1 MPHEDYKMRSSFVIQ
16 LRRAIVAASALAAF
30 AATSAQAAAEKLL
43 VRMDYS
49 AWGMHAAMHLAKQKG
64 WFQEAGLDV
73 EIQDGT
79 GTINTL
85 QLLAAGQADVG
96 QVQLGTMAI
105 ARENGLD
112 LVSIAGFARKGDLA
126 VLVDEKLDV
135 KSAADLVGK
144 KLVCFTTSP
153 WAPFIDPY
161 LKAINVPKSKT
172 NVVMVSPSAMI
183 STYAS
188 GNSDGFLS
196 QAPFGQ
202 PMVAKVRPAKV
213 FLLADSGINFPSYG
227 LVTTPKKLAE
237 RGEAIRKLTQIQ
249 VKAWEYIY
257 AGHEDEGVAAIV
269 AQRPNA
275 KLDPQVLK
283 AQVVAYRQFFESPS
297 QKAAPIGRQN
307 DADWVAAIQS
317 MERVGAIKPGRKPSD
332 YYTNAMLAN

>member
-1 MPHEDYKMRSSFVIQ
+1 MRFSVMK
-16 LRRAIVAASALAAF
+16 LAWRACA
-30 AATSAQAAAEKLL
+30 AATTLVLWAGAAAAQAPAQKLL

-49 AWGMHAAMHLAKQKG
+49 PWGMHAAMHLAKQKG

-73 EIQDGT
+73 EVQDGT

-96 QVQLGTMAI
+96 QVQLGTMAV
-105 ARENGLD
+105 AKENGLD
-112 LVSIAGFARKGDLA
+112 LMSIAGFARKGDLA
-126 VLVDEKLDV
+126 VMVDEKLGV
-135 KSAADLVGK
+135 KSVQDLVGK

-161 LKAINVPKSKT
+161 FKANKIAKSKAT
-172 NVVMVSPSAMI
+172 IVMVSPAAMI

-202 PMVAKVRPAKV
+202 PMVSKVRPAKA
-213 FLLADSGINFPSYG
+213 LLLSDSGINFPSYG
-227 LVTTPKKLAE
+227 LVATPQRLAE
-237 RGEAIRKLTQIQ
+237 KGAALKKFAQ
-249 VKAWEYIY
+249 VQVRAWEYIY
-257 AGHEDEGVAAIV
+257 AGHADEGVAAIL

-275 KLDPQVLK
+275 KLDPQILL
-283 AQVVAYRQFFESPS
+283 AQIQAYRAFFDSPT
-297 QKAAPIGRQN
+297 QKSLPIGKQS
-307 DADWVAAIQS
+307 DADWAAAIQS
-317 MERVGAIKPGRKPSD
+317 MEQAGMIKPGRKPAD

>member
-1 MPHEDYKMRSSFVIQ
+1 MRAVFTKLV
-16 LRRAIVAASALAAF
+16 RRAAT
-30 AATSAQAAAEKLL
+30 AATTVMIFAGAVTAHAAGDKLL

-73 EIQDGT
+73 EVQDGT

-105 ARENGLD
+105 AKENGLD
-112 LVSIAGFARKGDLA
+112 LMSIAGFARKGDLA
-126 VLVDEKLDV
+126 VMVDEKLAV
-135 KSAADLVGK
+135 KSVQDLVGK

-161 LKAINVPKSKT
+161 FKANNISKGKASI
-172 NVVMVSPSAMI
+172 VMVAPAAMI

-202 PMVAKVRPAKV
+202 PMVSKVRPAKA
-213 FLLADSGINFPSYG
+213 LLLSDSGINFPSYG
-227 LVTTPKKLAE
+227 P
-237 RGEAIRKLTQIQ
+237 I
-249 VKAWEYIY
+249 
-257 AGHEDEGVAAIV
+257 H
-269 AQRPNA
+269 
-275 KLDPQVLK
+275 
-283 AQVVAYRQFFESPS
+283 PS
-297 QKAAPIGRQN
+297 
-307 DADWVAAIQS
+307 
-317 MERVGAIKPGRKPSD
+317 
-332 YYTNAMLAN
+332 

>member
-1 MPHEDYKMRSSFVIQ
+1 MRSSFLNRIHRTV
-16 LRRAIVAASALAAF
+16 LAATMLF
-30 AATSAQAAAEKLL
+30 AFTATSAHAESEKLR
-43 VRMDYS
+43 VRLDFS
-49 AWGMHAAMHLAKQKG
+49 AWGMHAAMHLAQQKG
-64 WFQEAGLDV
+64 WFKDAGLDV

-85 QLLAAGQADVG
+85 QLVAVGQMDIG

-105 ARENGLD
+105 AKENGLD
-112 LVSIAGFARKGDLA
+112 LISIAGFARKGDLA

-135 KSAADLVGK
+135 KSPADLIGK

-161 LKAINVPKSKT
+161 FKASDVPKSKA
-172 NVVMVSPSAMI
+172 NVVMVAPSAMI

-202 PMVAKVRPAKV
+202 PMVAKVRPAKTL
-213 FLLADSGINFPSYG
+213 LLADSGINFPSYG
-227 LVTTPKKLAE
+227 LVTTPKALSD
-237 RGEAIRKLTQIQ
+237 RTEAIKKFTQIQ
-249 VKAWEYIY
+249 VKAWQYIY
-257 AGHEDEGVAAIV
+257 AGHEDEAVAAIV

-275 KLDPQVLK
+275 KLDPEILR
-283 AQVVAYRQFFESPS
+283 AQIVAYREFFESPS
-297 QKAAPIGRQN
+297 QKGAPFGLQN

-317 MERVGAIKPGRKPSD
+317 MEQVGAIKPGHKPSD

>member
-1 MPHEDYKMRSSFVIQ
+1 MPHEEHKMRSFLNHV
-16 LRRAIVAASALAAF
+16 RRTVMAATALVAL
-30 AATSAQAAAEKLL
+30 AATSAHAAGDKLL
-43 VRMDYS
+43 VRMDFS

-85 QLLAAGQADVG
+85 QLLAAGQADIG

-105 ARENGLD
+105 AKENGLD
-112 LVSIAGFARKGDLA
+112 LMSIAGFARKGDLA

-161 LKAINVPKSKT
+161 LKANNVPKSKA
-172 NVVMVSPSAMI
+172 NIVMVTPSALI

-213 FLLADSGINFPSYG
+213 LLLADAGINFPSYG
-227 LVTTPKKLAE
+227 LVTTPKKLSE
-237 RGEAIRKLTQIQ
+237 RGAAIKKFTQVQ

-257 AGHEDEGVAAIV
+257 AGHEDEAVAAIV

-275 KLDPQVLK
+275 KLDPQILK
-283 AQVVAYRQFFESPS
+283 SQIVAYRQFFESPT
-297 QKAAPIGRQN
+297 QKAAPIGKQN

-317 MERVGAIKPGRKPSD
+317 MERAGAIKPGRKPSD